1 LGHIDR
7 THLLTLFR
15 AFEGARRRSQPH
27 LARVGGIGRRAK
39 ILTREPF
46 SDFILAYVGVS
57 GNAR

>member
-1 LGHIDR
+1 MSYD
-7 THLLTLFR
+7 
-15 AFEGARRRSQPH
+15 ARIC
-27 LARVGGIGRRAK
+27 VGGIGRRAK